1 MEFLGRRKGRQRE
14 RAEQSRWCFVAR
26 EDEDDR
32 ESWSINR
39 ERKRACVPHSSE
51 VRMHLQTRHNI
62 FAIVCTAVATERAVV
77 CMYGMGNQSSLAQH
91 SSACKPRSGDLHVS
105 QPGQGRLS
113 LSCGRAEH
121 KKLLPFPAMN
131 STSVRVR
138 AHPRHHRT
146 PSPPATTRRTDEGDS
161 ATKHARRQAGCHI
174 RSRLLTGRI
183 GLPTCS
189 TPTQLAFSSL

>member
-1 MEFLGRRKGRQRE
+1 MTEKVGQLTESERE
-14 RAEQSRWCFVAR
+14 RVCPIA
-26 EDEDDR
+26 
-32 ESWSINR
+32 
-39 ERKRACVPHSSE
+39 

-138 AHPRHHRT
+138 AHPRHHRA

-189 TPTQLAFSSL
+189 SPTQLAFSSL